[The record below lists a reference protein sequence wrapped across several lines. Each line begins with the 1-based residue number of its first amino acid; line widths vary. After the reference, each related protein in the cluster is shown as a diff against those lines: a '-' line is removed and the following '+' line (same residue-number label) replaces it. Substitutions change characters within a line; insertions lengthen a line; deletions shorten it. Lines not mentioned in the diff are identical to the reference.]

1 MLNTAS
7 VVAPIPTASLP
18 APSPTPSDDSGQA
31 FAQALDQATT
41 RQRDAAADSAEPTVR
56 DAPPA
61 APDTPAAARTE
72 AADTRPAPGARAAVA
87 RKVQAPDGL
96 AETADDGAAAVPG
109 EVRTERQ
116 PADEART
123 PAPPGDNAPMPPD
136 LAAWVSS
143 LPLSRPAPAMTA
155 AAAAAATAAASGTSG
170 GKAAAVSALMAD
182 AAVEAGGGPPPM
194 APGAAA
200 SAALASA
207 RPAEGRHTRAASPML
222 PDASTCSTEPTS
234 PASRL
239 DAVPIGPREPAP
251 APRPGAESGL
261 ILPAMP
267 GPWTGAPTR
276 PADPAAPL
284 QAELQAPVGSSQ
296 FAPALGSQLSVLV
309 RDGIDHAQLRLNPA
323 EMGPIEVRISIDGT
337 QAQVDFSAA
346 HAATRQAL
354 QDAVPA
360 LASALRENGL
370 TLTGGGVFEQAREQR
385 GDARQDGSRAAAQ
398 RSGAT
403 PDGAA
408 AAAAVPRMPRA
419 RGVVDLYA

>member
-1 MLNTAS
+1 MLNTAC
-7 VVAPIPTASLP
+7 VVAPIPNAALA
-18 APSPTPSDDSGQA
+18 APSPAPPDGDGQA
-31 FAQALDQATT
+31 FAQALGQATSQ
-41 RQRDAAADSAEPTVR
+41 QRDAAADSAEPAAR

-61 APDTPAAARTE
+61 APQTPAQARTE

-87 RKVQAPDGL
+87 RKAQAPDDL
-96 AETADDGAAAVPG
+96 AATAEDGAAAVPG
-109 EVRTERQ
+109 EARAEQQ
-116 PADEART
+116 PAEEART
-123 PAPPGDNAPMPPD
+123 PAPLADNAPMPPD

-143 LPLSRPAPAMTA
+143 LPLPRPAPAMTA
-155 AAAAAATAAASGTSG
+155 AAAAAATAAASGPSG
-170 GKAAAVSALMAD
+170 GEAAAVSALMAD
-182 AAVEAGGGPPPM
+182 AAGEAGGGAPPL

-200 SAALASA
+200 GAALASA
-207 RPAEGRHTRAASPML
+207 RPAEGRHARAASPML
-222 PDASTCSTEPTS
+222 PDASARSADTPS
-234 PASRL
+234 PGSRL
-239 DAVPIGPREPAP
+239 DALPIGPREPAT

-267 GPWTGAPTR
+267 GAWTGTPTR

-284 QAELQAPVGSSQ
+284 QAELQAPVGSNQ